1 MTLTHVEFIRRFLL
15 HVVPHGFVRIRYFGF
30 LSQAVKKE
38 KLTRCMKLL
47 GVKPLEPLSEDIDK
61 KAWNPLAQGATG

>member
-30 LSQAVKKE
+30 LSQV
-38 KLTRCMKLL
+38 R
-47 GVKPLEPLSEDIDK
+47 I
-61 KAWNPLAQGATG
+61 LAGSTP